1 MRKLTVL
8 AAAVAGAL
16 SVPLSAA
23 PFSDFYVF
31 GDSLFDAGNIQKGLR
46 FTNRVGPDYQNSPYG
61 AVSPMIAAEALGL
74 AAAPSEEGGTNYAV
88 GGNRSVEVLASI
100 NAETTYDPGS
110 APGSY
115 NSFFYDLDRQ
125 GRDLDRNAIYV
136 LDGGGNDIRDFLPG
150 DVIASNMVAA
160 ATALT
165 DRGANYV
172 VLANVPPL
180 GSVPAGAGFGDI
192 ANALATDA
200 NNQIREQI
208 GSANVLIFDLYNV
221 VLEATADPMAYGVG
235 VSKEEV
241 SFAAFDDDCGTCTQ
255 GDQTA
260 KIDGSNPNP
269 DKFFFNDAL
278 HPTTIGQ
285 QIAADYLL
293 SVISAPGEIAMLPE
307 MGMDDMQAHWRAA
320 HPVMRS
326 NRWLTTTGTGKYTV
340 WGGGSYGES
349 ERDTDF
355 GDTST
360 NEIFQYDLGFN
371 YRFSD
376 SWYLGGMLSRA
387 QNELDFDDSDSSY
400 DMDSLSFSLISGVR
414 GERWF
419 FEGALSYSDL
429 DYDDSQR
436 SFNLGP
442 VLERTEKSDTSGE
455 TYGLLLNAGYNL
467 LNSQRYRFGPMVGYD
482 YINVE
487 VDEFTEKG
495 SSATA
500 LVVDD
505 QKVIT
510 SIWNLGAF
518 GDMQLGFCDCTL
530 YSEAVYQSFGRDG
543 SIKPRIGLVT
553 QPGNS
558 AALPGYDR
566 DEDGWRWDVGM
577 TARLSDA
584 IEMSVE
590 AGIDDADNTEG
601 FWVGGQ
607 VSYSF

>member
-1 MRKLTVL
+1 MQKSSLV
-8 AAAVAGAL
+8 AAALAGVL
-16 SVPLSAA
+16 STSVSAS
-23 PFSDFYVF
+23 PYSDYYVF
-31 GDSLFDAGNIQKGLR
+31 GDSLLDAGNISEGLR
-46 FTNRVGPDYQNSPYG
+46 FTNRVGPDYRDSPYG
-61 AVSPMIAAEALGL
+61 PVSPMLVADALGL
-74 AAAPSEEGGTNYAV
+74 DASVPSEQGGTNYAV
-88 GGNRSVEVLASI
+88 GGHKSADTLASI
-100 NAETTYDPGS
+100 TAATTYD
-110 APGSY
+110 APAGTF

-125 GRDLDRNAIYV
+125 GRDLDRRAVYV
-136 LDGGGNDIRDFLPG
+136 LDGGGNDLPAFVPN
-150 DVIASNMVAA
+150 DVVASNMVAA
-160 ATALT
+160 ATALQE
-165 DRGANYV
+165 RGARSV
-172 VLANVPPL
+172 VLINVPDFGL
-180 GSVPAGAGFGDI
+180 APAGILFQDFASAAALDI
-192 ANALATDA
+192 
-200 NNQIREQI
+200 NNKIREQV
-208 GSANVLIFDLYNV
+208 GSASILIFDSYALIQEV
-221 VLEATADPMAYGVG
+221 VADPMAFGVG
-235 VSKEEV
+235 VTSEQF
-241 SFAAFDDDCGTCTQ
+241 SYSSFDDAGCGTCIQ
-255 GDQTA
+255 GDPTA
-260 KIDGSNPNP
+260 KIDGSNPDP
-269 DKFFFNDAL
+269 DKFFFNDTR
-278 HPTTIGQ
+278 HPTVIGQ
-285 QIAADYLL
+285 QISADYLL
-293 SVISAPGEIAMLPE
+293 SVLTAPGEIAMLSE
-307 MGMDDMQAHWRAA
+307 MGMDDMQSHWRAA

-326 NRWLTTTGTGKYTV
+326 NRWMTTTDAGKYTV
-340 WGGGSYGES
+340 WGGLSGGES

-376 SWYLGGMLSRA
+376 GWYLGGMLSRA

-414 GERWF
+414 GARWF

-429 DYDDSQR
+429 DYDDMQR
-436 SFNLGP
+436 SFSLGP

-495 SSATA
+495 DSATA

-505 QKVIT
+505 QKTIT
-510 SIWNLGAF
+510 SIWNLGAY
-518 GDMQLGFCDCTL
+518 GDMELDFCDCTL

-543 SIKPRIGLVT
+543 SIKPRIGLVV

-558 AALPGYDR
+558 AVLPGYER
-566 DEDGWRWDVGM
+566 DDDGWRWDVGM

-590 AGIDDADNTEG
+590 AGVDDADNTEG
-601 FWVGGQ
+601 FWFGGQ

>member
-1 MRKLTVL
+1 
-8 AAAVAGAL
+8 
-16 SVPLSAA
+16 
-23 PFSDFYVF
+23 
-31 GDSLFDAGNIQKGLR
+31 
-46 FTNRVGPDYQNSPYG
+46 
-61 AVSPMIAAEALGL
+61 
-74 AAAPSEEGGTNYAV
+74 
-88 GGNRSVEVLASI
+88 
-100 NAETTYDPGS
+100 
-110 APGSY
+110 
-115 NSFFYDLDRQ
+115 
-125 GRDLDRNAIYV
+125 
-136 LDGGGNDIRDFLPG
+136 
-150 DVIASNMVAA
+150 
-160 ATALT
+160 
-165 DRGANYV
+165 
-172 VLANVPPL
+172 
-180 GSVPAGAGFGDI
+180 
-192 ANALATDA
+192 
-200 NNQIREQI
+200 
-208 GSANVLIFDLYNV
+208 
-221 VLEATADPMAYGVG
+221 
-235 VSKEEV
+235 
-241 SFAAFDDDCGTCTQ
+241 
-255 GDQTA
+255 
-260 KIDGSNPNP
+260 
-269 DKFFFNDAL
+269 
-278 HPTTIGQ
+278 
-285 QIAADYLL
+285 
-293 SVISAPGEIAMLPE
+293 

-326 NRWLTTTGTGKYTV
+326 NRWLTTTDTGKYTV
-340 WGGGSYGES
+340 WGGLSGGES

-387 QNELDFDDSDSSY
+387 RNELDFDDSDSSY

-429 DYDDSQR
+429 DYDDMLR
-436 SFNLGP
+436 SFKLGP

-495 SSATA
+495 DSATA

-505 QKVIT
+505 QKTIT
-510 SIWNLGAF
+510 SIWNLGAY
-518 GDMQLGFCDCTL
+518 GDMQLDFCDCTL

-543 SIKPRIGLVT
+543 SIKPRIGLVV

-558 AALPGYDR
+558 AVLPGYER
-566 DEDGWRWDVGM
+566 DDDGWRWDVGM

-590 AGIDDADNTEG
+590 AGVDDADNTEG